1 MKKEHPKM
9 IRVPQ
14 IFKKAIFAEK
24 SKNPDSTVNEILT
37 KWGNEKLNNDKKKQ
51 PTFPRW

>member
-1 MKKEHPKM
+1 M

-24 SKNPDSTVNEILT
+24 AKDPDKTVNDILT
-37 KWGNEKLNNDKKKQ
+37 KWGNEKLDKNDKKK
-51 PTFPRW
+51 PIFPRW

>member
-1 MKKEHPKM
+1 MKERQKM

-24 SKNPDSTVNEILT
+24 VKHPEYTVKDILT